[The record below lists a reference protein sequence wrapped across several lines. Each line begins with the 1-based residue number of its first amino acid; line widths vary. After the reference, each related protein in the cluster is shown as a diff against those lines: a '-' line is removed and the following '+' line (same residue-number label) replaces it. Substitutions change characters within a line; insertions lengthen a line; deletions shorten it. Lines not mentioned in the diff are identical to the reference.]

1 MGNNE
6 LYEILGEVD
15 SVVYRNED
23 NGYTVIT
30 VNCAQEQITAV
41 GMLPLVS
48 VGEQVKLIGTY
59 KTHHS
64 YGEQF
69 SVTACERSLPS
80 TVTGI
85 YKYLSSGAVKGIGP
99 SRAQKLISEFGEK
112 TLEVLANDPNRV
124 SQIKGITLAAA
135 EEMSRQLNNAAGIR
149 ELMLFLSK
157 YSIPA
162 EAAIAVWKRYSS
174 SSIEIIRQ
182 NPYVLC
188 AEGID
193 VSFKTADKI
202 AFEYEHCADDER
214 RIRAGILYVMNHNR
228 GVGHTC
234 LPYDKVVQT
243 ASQFLSISDSD
254 VNACAEQMI
263 ADGDLISASISGR
276 EFLFIPA
283 LYQSEA
289 YIAARIKMLLRFP
302 SVKIGDADRKIAAIE
317 KSEGIKYADLQ
328 KTAIKQALETG
339 LLILTGGPGT
349 GKTTT
354 LKAILKI
361 LQQNGEKVLLS
372 APTGRAAQRMG
383 ALTGC
388 EAKTVHRLLEASWD
402 NDGKSAFK
410 RNEKNLLKCDALV
423 IDETSM
429 MDVFL
434 FESVMKALPL
444 GCRLILVGDSDQLP
458 SVGAGNVLA
467 DLVESGLVPVVALK
481 EIFRQ
486 SMQSLIITNAHKIVS
501 GEMPELHRNDND
513 FFFLSASD
521 SEKIAQT
528 IVDLCNRRLPNT
540 YGYSPVS
547 DIQVLSPSRK
557 GALGVNEL
565 NARLQAAINPKSPDK
580 KEISI
585 GFNLFRE
592 GDKLMQMKNNYDII
606 WTDDNG
612 ETGEGIFNGDVGVL
626 EEIIK
631 SAQALKVR
639 FDDRTAY
646 YDFESASQ
654 LELAYA
660 TTVHKSQGNEFEAVI
675 MPSFRCAPQLMYR
688 NLLYTAVT
696 RAKKLFIMVGVPS
709 AVSVMVENNRRTKR
723 YTALKS
729 FLLNDDSKES

>member
-243 ASQFLSISDSD
+243 TSQFLSISDSD

>member
-1 MGNNE
+1 M
-6 LYEILGEVD
+6 
-15 SVVYRNED
+15 
-23 NGYTVIT
+23 
-30 VNCAQEQITAV
+30 
-41 GMLPLVS
+41 
-48 VGEQVKLIGTY
+48 
-59 KTHHS
+59 
-64 YGEQF
+64 
-69 SVTACERSLPS
+69 
-80 TVTGI
+80 
-85 YKYLSSGAVKGIGP
+85 KGIGP